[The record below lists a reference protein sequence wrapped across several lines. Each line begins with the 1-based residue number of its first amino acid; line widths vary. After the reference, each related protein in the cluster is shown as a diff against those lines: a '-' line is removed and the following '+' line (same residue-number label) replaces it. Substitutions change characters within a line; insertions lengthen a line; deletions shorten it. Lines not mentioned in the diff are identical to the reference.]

1 MIYIYTPY
9 RLHIED
15 VVIYIYTPYRLH
27 IEVVV
32 IYIYTPYRLHIEAVV
47 IYIYTPY
54 RLHIEAVLIYI
65 YTPYRLHIEA
75 VVIYSSW
82 YNCAFVGHSK
92 KGSVTLLF
100 VGVKRLGH
108 EINGLPPSGEEVQ
121 NDRSFTSTCPPPLHM
136 FSWRKLYYFSPF
148 ILFITDQFSVNC
160 WLSFGTERTF
170 TKVGIVHKDAF
181 LCVCSS

>member
-1 MIYIYTPY
+1 VIYIYTPY

-121 NDRSFTSTCPPPLHM
+121 NDRSFTSTCPPPSTCFRDVNFTTLVH
-136 FSWRKLYYFSPF
+136 
-148 ILFITDQFSVNC
+148 LFCSLQT
-160 WLSFGTERTF
+160 SFQSI
-170 TKVGIVHKDAF
+170 VGYHSGRNVHLQK
-181 LCVCSS
+181 